1 MHSVTDTF
9 CLCPYQRLYMHNT
22 FYISHGIN
30 NKKKKAAEKENQ
42 KHYFAEVKMCEQNTV
57 CSFSFSGFEKFLV
70 ELEK

>member
-1 MHSVTDTF
+1 ME
-9 CLCPYQRLYMHNT
+9 L
-22 FYISHGIN
+22 
-30 NKKKKAAEKENQ
+30 KKKKASEKENQ